1 MNDLEGHTDDFD
13 IGSVLYYY
21 CIFSQSLT
29 VFFFS
34 LIFLPYLEV
43 LILILVLKIDG
54 SMKKINICE

>member
-13 IGSVLYYY
+13 VGSVLYYY

-34 LIFLPYLEV
+34 NFPPLF
-43 LILILVLKIDG
+43 G
-54 SMKKINICE
+54 SFDSHTGAENRW